1 MELNLEG
8 VFEKKK
14 SSFSPRKNIEK
25 DKESNIVIEE
35 EDISIERDKKDDYN
49 FINQFNRTNHSLKK
63 NLSYNNCQND
73 FNQINKNNNFIS
85 IDDKNRRNKKNI
97 LCEKDFTRMR
107 HQSCENKKNNEI
119 MTNQLKEEYLEYIM
133 LKEPKYADFDK
144 ISEDHRKKIYISFQ
158 KYNNNLFIIKNKK
171 KNIKKYYLRLKNL

>member
-35 EDISIERDKKDDYN
+35 EDISIGRDKKDDHN
-49 FINQFNRTNHSLKK
+49 FINEFNRTNHSLKK

-73 FNQINKNNNFIS
+73 LNQIN
-85 IDDKNRRNKKNI
+85 
-97 LCEKDFTRMR
+97 
-107 HQSCENKKNNEI
+107 
-119 MTNQLKEEYLEYIM
+119 
-133 LKEPKYADFDK
+133 
-144 ISEDHRKKIYISFQ
+144 
-158 KYNNNLFIIKNKK
+158 
-171 KNIKKYYLRLKNL
+171 